1 MTLPSDV
8 ENSIFTC
15 KFSISSSRRYSSSGF
30 AANIHTVSE
39 LFDKAVQDLFCK
51 MQSRDHCLNS
61 NFTRT
66 KESKPHSTTAGTPV
80 SVPNCVYKLFKLSF
94 LNHCLFKFVQPQLLF
109 VSVILYWR
117 ILLYHCILCSILCI
131 SVCLLH

>member
-51 MQSRDHCLNS
+51 MQSRDHCL
-61 NFTRT
+61 
-66 KESKPHSTTAGTPV
+66 STILPEQNNPSLTLRPRGHQYQL
-80 SVPNCVYKLFKLSF
+80 PNCVYKLFKLLF
-94 LNHCLFKFVQPQLLF
+94 LNHCLIKFV
-109 VSVILYWR
+109 
-117 ILLYHCILCSILCI
+117 
-131 SVCLLH
+131 